1 FFTSPEGPKPVAEL
15 QFVEH
20 LKETPEF
27 PLINGLMLGQDRH
40 EAIIRK
46 HLAEDYNVHVELG
59 TELKSFVQTED
70 YVEAI
75 LVKRGVDGKEVEET
89 MQTEFLV
96 GTDGARSTV
105 RKQLGLAFLG
115 ESHQEFGMV
124 VGDVHIKSGIPNRD
138 IPDLVIC
145 VQYWRVWGDMKKSSV
160 LLRPFE
166 TDDDRY
172 NFLMGGQEIDLQ
184 KVAADREALYKQIST
199 VIGREIEFGDLIWSG
214 LWRANVR
221 MVTKFGVGRVLIG
234 GDAAHVHSPTGG
246 QGMNSGVQDSI
257 NLAWKIALVHHRHS
271 PLSLLDSYS
280 DERLPVIAAMLN
292 KTTDL
297 MNRTF
302 RPVPQTDKNDID
314 TAGFARGFE
323 FRQLGVN
330 YRGSSVVIDEKYPEP
345 EKDSAVDPYR
355 GGLDGT
361 TKAGYRTPAAPGL
374 GREDGSATT
383 LFDLFSPSK
392 HTILVFAGKTGVASD
407 VFSSVRSVF
416 PERTSQTVV
425 IYPRSYSGLKVESPM
440 VDYTVVDNEGYAFKH
455 YDVGQSDLEDKY
467 RVFVIRPDGYIG
479 GIVEGEQGL
488 KQYGKL
494 VFGSR

>member
-1 FFTSPEGPKPVAEL
+1 MQFFTSPEGPKPVAEL

-27 PLINGLMLGQDRH
+27 PLINGLMIGQDRH

-46 HLAEDYNVHVELG
+46 HLAENYNVHVELG

-70 YVEAI
+70 YVEAV
-75 LVKRGVDGKEVEET
+75 LVKHGVDSREIEET
-89 MQTEFLV
+89 VRMEFLV

-115 ESHQEFGMV
+115 KSHQEFGMV
-124 VGDVHIKSGIPNRD
+124 VGDLHIKSGIPDRD
-138 IPDLVIC
+138 
-145 VQYWRVWGDMKKSSV
+145 YWRVWGDMNKASV
-160 LLRPFE
+160 WLRPLE

-172 NFLMGGQEIDLQ
+172 NFLMGGQEIDLE
-184 KVAADREALYKQIST
+184 KAAGDREALYRQIST
-199 VIGREIEFGDLIWSG
+199 VIGREIEFGDLIWSS

-221 MVTKFGVGRVLIG
+221 MVTNFGTGRVFIG
-234 GDAAHVHSPTGG
+234 GDAAHVHSPTGA

-302 RPVPQTDKNDID
+302 RPILQADNNGVD
-314 TAGFARGFE
+314 TTGFTRGFE
-323 FRQLGVN
+323 LRQLGVN
-330 YRGSSVVIDEKYPEP
+330 YRGSSVIIDEKHLDTAR
-345 EKDSAVDPYR
+345 DSVVDPYR

-361 TKAGYRTPAAPGL
+361 TKAGYRAPAAPGL
-374 GREDGSATT
+374 GREDGSTTT

-392 HTILVFAGKTGVASD
+392 HTVLVFADESGLASD
-407 VFSSVRSVF
+407 LLFSVKTVF

-425 IYPRSYSGLKVESPM
+425 VYPRSYSGLKVDSLIA
-440 VDYTVVDNEGYAFKH
+440 DYTVVDTEGYAFKH
-455 YDVGQSDLEDKY
+455 YNVRQSDSEDKY

-494 VFGSR
+494 VFG